1 MDDLAGIKV
10 GNGLADRTDAAA
22 GTAGKAAVEMLAALR
37 FRYFRIKGRGDFL
50 GRHRHKKPLFLLN
63 NI

>member
-22 GTAGKAAVEMLAALR
+22 GTAGKAAVKMFSSLR
-37 FRYFRIKGRGDFL
+37 FRNFRIKGRDDFL
-50 GRHRHKKPLFLLN
+50 GRHRHKKPLFY
-63 NI
+63 